1 MNKSLS
7 YLWLRLC
14 CPPGVMWGDN
24 SQVSRGLGA
33 FFGVMRMS
41 PMRLECSFLCA
52 WRPRSMRIKALFY
65 AHGRKRMAPGPCA
78 WRLGYAHGCV
88 LRGAVVPCVRTGMLT
103 LPYVRAALS
112 LAYVLPFLPLVSSRE
127 WLFLV
132 DATEWAGEG
141 GREHSW
147 GLYNARR
154 PAAAG
159 CMVRWAQAS
168 GFPDGRGR
176 GRCSFAPSSVRPRGL
191 SGRGWPFLSVSRP

>member
-1 MNKSLS
+1 MT
-7 YLWLRLC
+7 
-14 CPPGVMWGDN
+14 PGAN
-24 SQVSRGLGA
+24 SQAPRGLGA

-78 WRLGYAHGCV
+78 WRPGYAHGCV
-88 LRGAVVPCVRTGMLT
+88 PRGAAVPCVGQECLLYLRCE
-103 LPYVRAALS
+103 R
-112 LAYVLPFLPLVSSRE
+112 PFRWPTSFRFSSLVSSRE

-132 DATEWAGEG
+132 GATEWAGEG

-191 SGRGWPFLSVSRP
+191 SGRGGPFLPVSRP

>member
-1 MNKSLS
+1 
-7 YLWLRLC
+7 
-14 CPPGVMWGDN
+14 
-24 SQVSRGLGA
+24 
-33 FFGVMRMS
+33 MS

-52 WRPRSMRIKALFY
+52 WRPRSMRIKVAFY
-65 AHGRKRMAPGPCA
+65 AHGRERMAPGPCA
-78 WRLGYAHGCV
+78 WRPGHAHGARAMRMAVCLAERRSLV
-88 LRGAVVPCVRTGMLT
+88 FGQECLLYLRCER
-103 LPYVRAALS
+103 
-112 LAYVLPFLPLVSSRE
+112 PFRWPTSFRFSSLVSSRE

-132 DATEWAGEG
+132 GATEWAGEG

-147 GLYNARR
+147 GLYKARR

-191 SGRGWPFLSVSRP
+191 SGRGWPFLPVSRP